1 MSARLRVEELR
12 AELQRRG
19 LDASGNKPVLVRRLD
34 AAIRKEEEEEA
45 AVSAA
50 AKEEADAGGVV
61 DGEGNGEDKR
71 KRKRRGDGE
80 DVDNSESDA
89 AKLEGMSY
97 RELQALAKSR
107 GLAANGSKKEV
118 IERLL
123 CAPSDTDG
131 GVQDKKKIAKDGDD
145 RVEECRKEKI
155 VTATRKGAAVL
166 DQHIPDH
173 IKMTYHVL
181 QVGDEIYDA
190 TMNQTN
196 IGDNNNK
203 FYIIQ
208 ALGYNADKLP
218 LGKLSKST
226 IFKVEALGEIEIAT
240 KLLEDDSTD
249 QVALG
254 EMNELLNADYDANNL
269 PKGKLRSVS
278 NVILLISP

>member
-1 MSARLRVEELR
+1 M
-12 AELQRRG
+12 
-19 LDASGNKPVLVRRLD
+19 RRLD

-97 RELQALAKSR
+97 RELQALSKSR

-131 GVQDKKKIAKDGDD
+131 GVQDKKKIAKGFAGQL
-145 RVEECRKEKI
+145 I
-155 VTATRKGAAVL
+155 SHL
-166 DQHIPDH
+166 
-173 IKMTYHVL
+173 TYHRRRL
-181 QVGDEIYDA
+181 QFHP
-190 TMNQTN
+190 
-196 IGDNNNK
+196 NNHS
-203 FYIIQ
+203 F
-208 ALGYNADKLP
+208 GVF
-218 LGKLSKST
+218 SC
-226 IFKVEALGEIEIAT
+226 IF
-240 KLLEDDSTD
+240 
-249 QVALG
+249 
-254 EMNELLNADYDANNL
+254 NWC
-269 PKGKLRSVS
+269 RW
-278 NVILLISP
+278 